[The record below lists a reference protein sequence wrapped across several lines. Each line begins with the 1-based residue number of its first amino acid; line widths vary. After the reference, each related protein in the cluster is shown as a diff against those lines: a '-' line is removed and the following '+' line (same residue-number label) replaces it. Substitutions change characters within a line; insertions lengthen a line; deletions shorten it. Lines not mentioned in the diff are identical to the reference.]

1 MATRPEGWGVEQIA
15 AHLGVAE
22 TDVRESPDEL
32 ARVSLNSAGGAPAR
46 GGGGARGG
54 GRGPRI
60 SPPPP
65 PG

>member
-32 ARVSLNSAGGAPAR
+32 ARVSLNSAAAAPA
-46 GGGGARGG
+46 GGGGVRGAAG
-54 GRGPRI
+54 AAAGLAP
-60 SPPPP
+60 
-65 PG
+65 